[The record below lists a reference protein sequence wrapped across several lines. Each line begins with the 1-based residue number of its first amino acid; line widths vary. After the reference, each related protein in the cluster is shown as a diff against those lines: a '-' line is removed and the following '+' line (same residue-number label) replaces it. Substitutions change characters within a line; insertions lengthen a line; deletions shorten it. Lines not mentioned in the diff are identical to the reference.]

1 MGDEGFMDNG
11 FMGTI
16 NLGNPPVDLLRNL
29 GEGGLAPQ
37 SRPRSVCHGRI
48 QAPAAALDKG
58 KDKGKE
64 KGTIRQMRRQM
75 SRSRG
80 RVVISRQQIDRSRGL
95 SPSVDQCRCLGVH

>member
-1 MGDEGFMDNG
+1 MDNG

-29 GEGGLAPQ
+29 GEGDLAPQ

-58 KDKGKE
+58 KD

-80 RVVISRQQIDRSRGL
+80 RVVISRQQIDRSRGTE
-95 SPSVDQCRCLGVH
+95 STAVAA